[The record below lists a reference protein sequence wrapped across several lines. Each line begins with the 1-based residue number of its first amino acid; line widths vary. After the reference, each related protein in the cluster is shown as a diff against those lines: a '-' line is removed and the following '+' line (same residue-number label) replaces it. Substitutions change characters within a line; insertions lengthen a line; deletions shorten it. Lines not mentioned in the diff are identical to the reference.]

1 MNGIGATVHSDSI
14 RVIAGSYIIT
24 VAANRDLVCATAS
37 IDSIGIAIHS
47 DVIISVSGGDVVA
60 SLSGSN
66 RNFIIA
72 VATIN
77 AVGVTADGDVVS
89 TVTRMNG
96 IGVTVHSDSII
107 TVVSGDLVASV
118 QCDFVVNAACIEGN
132 VTSSAEVEFA
142 RRCGIDRAA
151 GAFYLHNTA
160 AGGIH
165 CNCIIGCEVEFAA

>member
-1 MNGIGATVHSDSI
+1 
-14 RVIAGSYIIT
+14 
-24 VAANRDLVCATAS
+24 
-37 IDSIGIAIHS
+37 
-47 DVIISVSGGDVVA
+47 
-60 SLSGSN
+60 
-66 RNFIIA
+66 
-72 VATIN
+72 
-77 AVGVTADGDVVS
+77 
-89 TVTRMNG
+89 MNG

-151 GAFYLHNTA
+151 SAFYLHNTA

-165 CNCIIGCEVEFAA
+165 CNCIVGCEVEFAA